1 MGRVKPAAHPS
12 KTESKSAI
20 GVWRSRTLTSARR
33 AFCCERLPPPPS
45 NSHENRFSFDQR
57 TALWVL
63 WLTYGSFYFCRN
75 NLGVA
80 LPGIQAEFGYTK
92 AQLGTILMSLKLA
105 YGVGQFINGQLAEHA
120 SPRRLLA
127 IGLLASAALNVVF
140 GWATALYFLTFV
152 WACNGYVQA
161 LGWPPTM
168 RAAANW
174 FPALQRG
181 RAIGVIGTGY
191 QLCGALTFVVAGWAA
206 QTFGWRGALY
216 VPAILVAA
224 SAVHMLVF
232 LKDAPASAAN
242 GGDLPRAG
250 IGPRRDA
257 RGTWRENLLATLSN
271 PALWL
276 VAVALCLL
284 DACRY
289 GFTDWGVTHL
299 KEVGS
304 DSVSTAAFKYAVLP
318 FGGIAGAYLSGWA
331 TDRFFGGRRA
341 PAICVLLVALGLLGL
356 AYDSVIH
363 WGLGPSVV
371 ILFLIGFCIFGPQV
385 LLVGTLPV
393 DLARRG
399 TSAAAAGF
407 VNFMGYM
414 GAAAGDKLT
423 GHIAED
429 YGWQFAVRFWA
440 ACAFGGALVIA
451 GLWNAGRKTAAV
463 LPAAVA
469 TAAAK

>member
-1 MGRVKPAAHPS
+1 M
-12 KTESKSAI
+12 
-20 GVWRSRTLTSARR
+20 
-33 AFCCERLPPPPS
+33 
-45 NSHENRFSFDQR
+45 
-57 TALWVL
+57 L

-80 LPGIQAEFGYTK
+80 LPGLQAELGYSK
-92 AQLGTILMSLKLA
+92 AQLGTVLMALKLA
-105 YGVGQFINGQLAEHA
+105 YGAGQFLNGQLAEYG
-120 SPRRLLA
+120 SPRLLLA

-140 GWATALYFLTFV
+140 GWGTALYFLVFV

-168 RAAANW
+168 RATASW

-181 RAIGVIGTGY
+181 RAIGIIGTGY

-206 QTFGWRGALY
+206 EKFGWRGALY
-216 VPAILVAA
+216 VPAALVAL

-232 LKDAPASAAN
+232 LKDAPAVAA
-242 GGDLPRAG
+242 GDVDAEHVPSRAG
-250 IGPRRDA
+250 VA
-257 RGTWRENLLATLSN
+257 AAKNTLRENLATTLSN
-271 PALWL
+271 PGLWL
-276 VAVALCLL
+276 VAIALCLL

-299 KEVGS
+299 KEVAN
-304 DSVSTAAFKYAVLP
+304 DSVGTAAFKYAVLP
-318 FGGIAGAYLSGWA
+318 FGGIAGALLSGWA

-341 PAICVLLVALGLLGL
+341 PVICLLLLALGGLGL
-356 AYDSVIH
+356 AYDTVLH
-363 WGLGPSVV
+363 WGMGASVA
-371 ILFLIGFCIFGPQV
+371 ILFMIGFCIFGPQV
-385 LLVGTLPV
+385 LLVGTLPI
-393 DLARRG
+393 DLARKG

-414 GAAAGDKLT
+414 GAAAGDKVT

-440 ACAFGGALVIA
+440 GCAFGGALVIA
-451 GLWNAGRKTAAV
+451 ALWNAGRKTTS
-463 LPAAVA
+463 PSIS
-469 TAAAK
+469 